1 MARTQGTT
9 ARVQRLTSLV
19 AVVLVGVA
27 VGFAFGRVFVGR
39 ESTYQMVAAGVA
51 SGVIAWAF
59 ERRSL
64 LLATVASL
72 GLLFVAVGLI
82 VLPETLW
89 NGLPTLDTLA
99 AMGTAAG
106 AVGEEARARVSPAE
120 PGAPLLFA
128 SVTAVWAAVFS
139 CHALAIRAGS
149 PLLALLPP
157 LALIG
162 FADSVLDDLVKPAY
176 GVLFLIAALAIAFAD
191 SIRRVQGWGPVW
203 SGSGRR
209 SHFLAATGR
218 SARRIGLATVALAVA
233 APFLLPGFGS
243 RAVIDISSSGDRDGV
258 SVSPLVSMASSL
270 TNGDPQDVFV
280 VESDRPTYWR
290 MTALEIFDGIHWQ
303 IDETDPEPVV
313 QGTTLGSATGDGSAT
328 TTVTVVNRLEDFDW
342 LPVPSDAAGFSIDSD
357 VSWSPDSG
365 TVTVAGG
372 LQEGDV
378 YEVRSTFS
386 EPTKEQ
392 LASEESYPSPLP
404 ELLALPDDVRGELRQ
419 KAEEWTA
426 GSTNVYEQV
435 VAIQDHLALSG
446 EFRYDE
452 LVSPGE
458 DSAALMDFLEVNKR
472 GFCQQFATAMAAL
485 LRSLNIPAR
494 VAVGFTTGSTISTE
508 ETTPA
513 GSATEAGS
521 EPPSAADAGEATS
534 APPAAEEYAVTTD
547 QLHAWVEVQFPTS
560 GWVAFEPTPRRSGG
574 SWTRPNT
581 VPPDEGNP
589 CDLRNPRVFLQ
600 EGCGGSSS
608 TGTSSSS
615 VTSSSPA
622 VRFPDPDRPQT
633 GLTEANGPPTRLI
646 VAGIVLLLFLL
657 AVAAVPAARAVR
669 RRRLLRRAAGDP
681 RRLILATYDVM
692 LERAAELGL
701 AREPGETPV
710 EYLTKVTTSGR
721 LENGHL
727 HRLTETT
734 VRAAYAPD
742 EPTADD
748 ALDATGDANEVID
761 ELRRSSTVR
770 DRIVGPFLRRLR

>member
-39 ESTYQMVAAGVA
+39 GSTYQMIAAGVA
-51 SGVIAWAF
+51 SGVLAWAF

-72 GLLFVAVGLI
+72 GLLLVAVGLI
-82 VLPETLW
+82 VFPGTLW
-89 NGLPTLDTLA
+89 HGLPTLDTLS

-120 PGAPLLFA
+120 PVPPLLFA

-162 FADSVLDDLVKPAY
+162 FADSVLDDLVKPVY
-176 GVLFLIAALAIAFAD
+176 GVLFLVAALAIAFAD

-209 SHFLAATGR
+209 SHFLTATGR

-243 RAVIDISSSGDRDGV
+243 RAVIDISSSDNDGAI

-270 TNGDPQDVFV
+270 TNGDPQEVFV

-290 MTALEIFDGIHWQ
+290 MTALEIFDGIKWQ

-313 QGTTLGSATGDGSAT
+313 QGTTLGSPTGDGST
-328 TTVTVVNRLEDFDW
+328 TTTITVVNRLEDFDW
-342 LPVPSDAAGFSIDSD
+342 LPVPSDAAGYSIDRD

-392 LASEESYPSPLP
+392 LASEDRYPSPLP
-404 ELLALPDDVRGELRQ
+404 ELLALPDDIRGELQ
-419 KAEEWTA
+419 QLAEDWTA
-426 GSTNVYEQV
+426 GTTNVYDQV
-435 VAIQDHLALSG
+435 IAIQDHLARSG

-452 LVSPGE
+452 LVSPRE
-458 DSAALMDFLEVNKR
+458 DSAALMDFLTLSKE

-485 LRSLNIPAR
+485 LRSLGIPAR
-494 VAVGFTTGSTISTE
+494 VAVGFTSGSPISDATSTLGGSGSPE
-508 ETTPA
+508 ESGSPGADAVDGTPA
-513 GSATEAGS
+513 
-521 EPPSAADAGEATS
+521 PPETQ
-534 APPAAEEYAVTTD
+534 EYAVTTD
-547 QLHAWVEVQFPTS
+547 QLHAWVEVEFPSS
-560 GWVAFEPTPRRSGG
+560 GWVAFEPTPRRSGW
-574 SWTRPNT
+574 SWTQPNT
-581 VPPDEGNP
+581 VVQEPTND
-589 CDLRNPRVFLQ
+589 CDLRNPHVFVK
-600 EGCGGSSS
+600 EGCGGSASL
-608 TGTSSSS
+608 
-615 VTSSSPA
+615 
-622 VRFPDPDRPQT
+622 DPDEGGIVTPVIPSVRVGDPE
-633 GLTEANGPPTRLI
+633 GPAAGFAGGNGPPTRLI
-646 VAGIVLLLFLL
+646 VAGIVLLLLVL
-657 AVAAVPAARAVR
+657 AIAAVPATRAVR
-669 RRRLLRRAAGDP
+669 RRRLLRRAAGEP

-692 LERAAELGL
+692 LDRAAELGL
-701 AREPGETPV
+701 AREPGETPI
-710 EYLTKVTTSGR
+710 EYLSKVTTSGR

-727 HRLTETT
+727 HRLTATT
-734 VRAAYAPD
+734 IRAAYAAD

-761 ELRRSSTVR
+761 ELRRTSTVR

>member
-1 MARTQGTT
+1 
-9 ARVQRLTSLV
+9 
-19 AVVLVGVA
+19 
-27 VGFAFGRVFVGR
+27 
-39 ESTYQMVAAGVA
+39 
-51 SGVIAWAF
+51 
-59 ERRSL
+59 
-64 LLATVASL
+64 
-72 GLLFVAVGLI
+72 
-82 VLPETLW
+82 
-89 NGLPTLDTLA
+89 
-99 AMGTAAG
+99 
-106 AVGEEARARVSPAE
+106 
-120 PGAPLLFA
+120 
-128 SVTAVWAAVFS
+128 
-139 CHALAIRAGS
+139 
-149 PLLALLPP
+149 
-157 LALIG
+157 
-162 FADSVLDDLVKPAY
+162 
-176 GVLFLIAALAIAFAD
+176 
-191 SIRRVQGWGPVW
+191 
-203 SGSGRR
+203 
-209 SHFLAATGR
+209 
-218 SARRIGLATVALAVA
+218 VA

-258 SVSPLVSMASSL
+258 SVSPLVSVASSL

-303 IDETDPEPVV
+303 IDETEPEPVV

-378 YEVRSTFS
+378 YEVRSSFLD
-386 EPTKEQ
+386 PTKEE
-392 LASEESYPSPLP
+392 LASEGTYPSPLP
-404 ELLALPDDVRGELRQ
+404 ELLELPDDIQGELRQ

-435 VAIQDHLALSG
+435 IAIQDRLARSG
-446 EFRYDE
+446 EFRYSE
-452 LVSPGE
+452 LVSSGE
-458 DSAALMDFLEVNKR
+458 DSATLMEFLEVNKQ

-494 VAVGFTTGSTISTE
+494 VAVGFTTGSRISTE
-508 ETTPA
+508 ATSPP
-513 GSATEAGS
+513 GPATEAGA
-521 EPPSAADAGEATS
+521 EPPSATAAGDAS
-534 APPAAEEYAVTTD
+534 PAPPAAEEYAVTTD
-547 QLHAWVEVQFPTS
+547 QLHAWVEVQFPAS
-560 GWVAFEPTPRRSGG
+560 GWVAFEPTPGRSGWA
-574 SWTRPNT
+574 WTQPNT
-581 VPPDEGNP
+581 IPFTPPGDP
-589 CDLRNPRVFLQ
+589 CDVRDGRFNCTP
-600 EGCGGSSS
+600 SPS
-608 TGTSSSS
+608 TDTSSSS
-615 VTSSSPA
+615 ATSSTSSDGRSGP
-622 VRFPDPDRPQT
+622 RTETD
-633 GLTEANGPPTRLI
+633 LTEANGPPTRLI
-646 VAGIVLLLFLL
+646 VAGVVLLLLLL

-669 RRRLLRRAAGDP
+669 RRRLLRRAAGEP

-742 EPTADD
+742 EPSADD

-770 DRIVGPFLRRLR
+770 ERIVGPFLRRLR